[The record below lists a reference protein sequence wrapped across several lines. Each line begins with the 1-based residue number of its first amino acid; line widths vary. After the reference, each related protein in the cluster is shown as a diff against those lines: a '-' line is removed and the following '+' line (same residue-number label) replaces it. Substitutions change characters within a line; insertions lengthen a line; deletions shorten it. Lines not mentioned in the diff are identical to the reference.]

1 MEDRNKLLMSQLIAV
16 RRECDAKDSQYDQIE
31 KRLANSEKLLAVA
44 KQQLHQALVAA
55 KTQPQF
61 GGMMPFTTP
70 SGQL

>member
-44 KQQLHQALVAA
+44 KQ
-55 KTQPQF
+55 
-61 GGMMPFTTP
+61 
-70 SGQL
+70 